1 MAKLG
6 DEMKGQ
12 NASYLNLPKRT
23 QTAIV
28 VVGTISFEMF
38 RINKFFFVIESKEKR

>member
-12 NASYLNLPKRT
+12 NASYLNLPKQT
-23 QTAIV
+23 QTAI

-38 RINKFFFVIESKEKR
+38 RINKIFFVIESKKNG